1 MEASPSTLHSPP
13 HRHGCRTTPS
23 YVAFTDCGRQFGDA
37 AKHHMAI
44 NPTNTVFNA
53 KRLIGRKFSDPDVQA
68 DAKYWPF
75 SLVEGPGDKPLVQ
88 VAYNGETKRFHAE
101 EICAMVLDKMKEVAE
116 AYLDMKVT
124 HAVIA
129 VPARFNMSQRQAI
142 KDASTISGL
151 YILRI
156 IDEPVAAAITYGLD
170 MTDGEKNVL
179 VFDMGG
185 GNLSVSLLTME
196 DDIFEVKATAGDTH
210 LGGVDFD
217 NRLIDYCITDFKRK
231 HPARDPSTSARAKS
245 RLRTACERAKRSLST
260 SQHAIIEID
269 SLFDGRDYS
278 TIITRELFEE
288 LCSAD
293 FSKLIDP
300 VTEVLGI
307 SGISKTDVHEVVL
320 VGGSTRIPR
329 IRSMLTA
336 YFSKGVCTSIN
347 PDEAVAFG
355 ATVQAAIFTHADK
368 VGKLDK
374 TLLLDVT
381 PLSLG
386 MSNTGGA
393 METIIPRNT
402 TVPTLKSQTMTT
414 DADDQTSVQVNVFEG
429 DSSMVEDNLFLG
441 QLRLDGIPPMPKGQA
456 QIEVTFDI
464 STNGILRASAVEK
477 SSGREMK
484 AAMKHFVN
492 CVSPDSLQVLMA
504 RADML
509 RAEDACAKRR
519 IEAKTALELYVV
531 SVKNALKDEH
541 AAGLLSEE
549 EKRAA
554 SEVVDDAA
562 AWLDAKQYGDRELYE
577 AKHAAL
583 RGKLDSIAII
593 AQGRGEGAADGT
605 QRRAATAAGACAD
618 AGGV

>member
-1 MEASPSTLHSPP
+1 M
-13 HRHGCRTTPS
+13 
-23 YVAFTDCGRQFGDA
+23 AFTDCGRQFGDA
-37 AKHHMAI
+37 ARHHMPI

-336 YFSKGVCTSIN
+336 YFSKDVCTSVN

-355 ATVQAAIFTHADK
+355 ATVQAAILTNADK
-368 VGKLDK
+368 GGKLDEILI
-374 TLLLDVT
+374 LLVN
-381 PLSLG
+381 PMSLG
-386 MSNTGGA
+386 VSFLGGA
-393 METIIPRNT
+393 METFIARNT
-402 TVPTLKSQTMTT
+402 SVPTKVSRTITT
-414 DADDQTSVQVNVFEG
+414 YSENQTSVQVNVFEG
-429 DSSMVEDNLFLG
+429 DSSMVKDNLFLG
-441 QLRLDGIPPMPKGQA
+441 QFQLDGIPPMPKGQA
-456 QIEVTFDI
+456 QIEITFDI
-464 STNGILRASAVEK
+464 STDDILHVSAVEK
-477 SSGREMK
+477 YSGREVK
-484 AAMKHFVN
+484 VSIKPFVH
-492 CVSPDSLQVLMA
+492 CVPRDSLKALMS
-504 RADML
+504 RADRL
-509 RAEDACAKRR
+509 RAQDAGAMRC

-531 SVKNALKDEH
+531 SVKSVLKDEH

-562 AWLDAKQYGDRELYE
+562 AWLDANHSGQKELYE

-583 RGKLDSIAII
+583 KCKLDFIPTTDR
-593 AQGRGEGAADGT
+593 GRAGGAAGGT
-605 QRRAATAAGACAD
+605 QRRAATAAGD
-618 AGGV
+618 VAGARCVRLDEVD